1 MIANYNLSQ
10 GENKRFV
17 SNHSYRHYDLFVFD
31 SDLMI
36 SCPDRICAECGNNHS
51 FSGNFADVATS
62 IDVLPTLF
70 SKDLK
75 RNTKSE
81 VFLS

>member
-1 MIANYNLSQ
+1 MMDNHILFK
-10 GENKRFV
+10 EKNKRFV
-17 SNHSYRHYDLFVFD
+17 RDRIYCDIAVFD
-31 SDLMI
+31 NDFLM
-36 SCPDRICAECGNNHS
+36 SCPDRICAECGVDHS
-51 FSGNFADVATS
+51 FRNNFADVATS

-81 VFLS
+81 VS